1 MSGPGGRKPAGV
13 FTWQTPV
20 YYQDTDA
27 GGVVYYA
34 NYLGFMER
42 ARTEWL
48 RARGFSQASLAA
60 DPGVLFAVAEA
71 EIKYRRPARLDD
83 VLVISCEP
91 ALSGRAALE
100 VRQQIWRE
108 REGGELL
115 TEGRVRIVCV
125 DATHFRPC
133 RLPESILLEVG

>member
-1 MSGPGGRKPAGV
+1 MSV
-13 FTWQTPV
+13 FTWQSRV

-27 GGVVYYA
+27 GGVVFYA

-60 DPGVLFAVAEA
+60 DPGILFAVAEA
-71 EIKYRRPARLDD
+71 EIRYRRPARLDD
-83 VLVISCEP
+83 VVVISCEP
-91 ALSGRAALE
+91 SLSGRASL
-100 VRQQIWRE
+100 VFHQKIWRE

-115 TEGRVRIVCV
+115 TEGRVRVACV
-125 DATHFRPC
+125 DAVNFRPC
-133 RLPESILLEVG
+133 RLPDSIVTEVG

>member
-1 MSGPGGRKPAGV
+1 MSV
-13 FTWQTPV
+13 FTWTARV

-27 GGVVYYA
+27 GGVVFYA

-48 RARGFSQASLAA
+48 RARGFSQATLAA

-71 EIKYRRPARLDD
+71 EIRYRRPARLDD

-91 ALSGRAALE
+91 ARSGRAALE
-100 VRQQIWRE
+100 FRQQIWRE
-108 REGGELL
+108 RAGGELL
-115 TEGRVRIVCV
+115 TEGRVRVVCV
-125 DATHFRPC
+125 DAVNFRPC
-133 RLPESILLEVG
+133 RLPESILPEVG

>member
-1 MSGPGGRKPAGV
+1 LSGPGGRKPAGV
-13 FTWQTPV
+13 FTWQTRV
-20 YYQDTDA
+20 YYEDTDA

-71 EIKYRRPARLDD
+71 DVRYRRPARLDD
-83 VLVISCEP
+83 VVVISCEP
-91 ALSGRAALE
+91 SLSGRVAIDF
-100 VRQQIWRE
+100 RQLVWRE

-115 TEGRVRIVCV
+115 VEGRVRVVCV
-125 DATHFRPC
+125 DATSFRPS
-133 RLPESILLEVG
+133 RLPGSIVQEVG

>member
-1 MSGPGGRKPAGV
+1 MSV
-13 FTWQTPV
+13 FTWPTRV

-27 GGVVYYA
+27 GGVVFYA

-71 EIKYRRPARLDD
+71 EVKYRRPARLDD
-83 VLVISCEP
+83 LVVISCDPKP
-91 ALSGRAALE
+91 AGRVAIDFH
-100 VRQQIWRE
+100 QQVWRE

-115 TEGRVRIVCV
+115 VEGRVRIVCV
-125 DATHFRPC
+125 DATSFRPT
-133 RLPESILLEVG
+133 RLPDSVMLEVD

>member
-13 FTWQTPV
+13 FTWQTRV

-71 EIKYRRPARLDD
+71 DVRYRRPARLDD
-83 VLVISCEP
+83 VVVISCEP
-91 ALSGRAALE
+91 SLSGRVAIDF
-100 VRQQIWRE
+100 RQLVWRE

-115 TEGRVRIVCV
+115 VEGRVRVVCV
-125 DATHFRPC
+125 DATSFRPS
-133 RLPESILLEVG
+133 RLPGSIVQEVG

>member
-71 EIKYRRPARLDD
+71 DVRYRRPARLDD
-83 VLVISCEP
+83 VVVISCEP
-91 ALSGRAALE
+91 SLSGRVAIDF
-100 VRQQIWRE
+100 RQLVWRE

-115 TEGRVRIVCV
+115 VEGRVRVVCV
-125 DATHFRPC
+125 DATSFRPS
-133 RLPESILLEVG
+133 RLPGSIVQEVG

>member
-1 MSGPGGRKPAGV
+1 MSGPGGRTPAGV
-13 FTWQTPV
+13 FTWQTRV

-71 EIKYRRPARLDD
+71 DVRYRRPARLDD
-83 VLVISCEP
+83 VVVISCEP
-91 ALSGRAALE
+91 SLSGRVAIDF
-100 VRQQIWRE
+100 RQQVWRE

-115 TEGRVRIVCV
+115 VEGRVRVVCV
-125 DATHFRPC
+125 DATSFRPS
-133 RLPESILLEVG
+133 RLPGSIVQEVG

>member
-13 FTWQTPV
+13 FTWQTRV
-20 YYQDTDA
+20 YYEDTDA

-71 EIKYRRPARLDD
+71 DVRYRRPARLDD
-83 VLVISCEP
+83 VVVISCEP
-91 ALSGRAALE
+91 SLSGRVAIDF
-100 VRQQIWRE
+100 RQLVWRE

-115 TEGRVRIVCV
+115 VEGRVRVVCV
-125 DATHFRPC
+125 DATSFRPS
-133 RLPESILLEVG
+133 RLPGSIVQEVG

>member
-1 MSGPGGRKPAGV
+1 LSGPGGRKPAGV
-13 FTWQTPV
+13 FTWQTRV

-71 EIKYRRPARLDD
+71 DVRYRRPARLDD
-83 VLVISCEP
+83 VVVISCEP
-91 ALSGRAALE
+91 SLSGRVAIDF
-100 VRQQIWRE
+100 RQLVWRE

-115 TEGRVRIVCV
+115 VEGRVRVVCV
-125 DATHFRPC
+125 DATSFRPS
-133 RLPESILLEVG
+133 RLPGSIVQEVG